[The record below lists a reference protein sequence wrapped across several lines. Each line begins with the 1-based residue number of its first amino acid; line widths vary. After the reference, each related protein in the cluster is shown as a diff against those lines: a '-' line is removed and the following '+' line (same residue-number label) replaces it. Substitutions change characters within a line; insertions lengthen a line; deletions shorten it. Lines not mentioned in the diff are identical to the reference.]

1 MFDIDKWQE
10 IYNTIRKNP
19 LRTILTGFSVLW
31 GIAMLIVLLGMGNGL
46 ANGYVH
52 EFRDNALN
60 TVWFRSGQTS
70 IAHDGLQP
78 GRFIQFRNEDYDD
91 IVREFPEIEKISAR
105 FNRWGNNQM
114 VYKNEYGAF
123 NLKGVNSDHREIE
136 RTIITKGRYLNELD
150 EAESRKVAVI
160 GKIVKETLFKE
171 EDAIGKYFKINGIP
185 FKVVG
190 EFYDEG
196 GDNEMSIVNI
206 PVSTAQK
213 VFNGRDYISEIV
225 FNYGTADDIEKSERL
240 IKQIEILLANKH
252 NFSLQ
257 DPRAMHVR
265 NNNVEFAKIM
275 TVLWAIKMFVW
286 VIGVFT
292 IIAGIVGISNIMLIV
307 VKERTKEIGI
317 RKALG
322 ATPWSVISLIL
333 QESVVITAFFG
344 YIGLVLGVW
353 VLQLIS
359 KMVAGS
365 DGILKNPEVDLKVA
379 IYATIILIIA
389 GAIAGFFPA
398 RKAAKIKPVVAL
410 QEE

>member
-10 IYNTIRKNP
+10 IFNTIRKNP

-31 GIAMLIVLLGMGNGL
+31 GITMLIVLLGMGNGL
-46 ANGYVH
+46 ANGYVY

-70 IAHDGLQP
+70 LAHDGLQP

-91 IVREFPEIEKISAR
+91 VVREFPEIEKISAR

-114 VYKNEYGAF
+114 VYKNEYGSF
-123 NLKGVNSDHREIE
+123 NLKGVHTDHREIE
-136 RTIITKGRYLNELD
+136 RTIITKGRYINQLD

-171 EDAIGKYFKINGIP
+171 EDAIGKYLKINGIP

-225 FNYGTADDIEKSERL
+225 FNYGTADDIAKSERL
-240 IKQIEILLANKH
+240 IKQIEILLAKKH
-252 NFSLQ
+252 SFSLE
-257 DPRAMHVR
+257 DPRALHVR
-265 NNNVEFAKIM
+265 NNNVEFSRIM

-359 KMVAGS
+359 KMVGDS
-365 DGILKNPEVDLKVA
+365 GGILRNPEIDLKVA